1 MACRRMFSLDVVDT
15 DKFLDMPTSTQALYF
30 HLGMRADDDGFVSSP
45 RKIASMVGSKID
57 DLKLLITK
65 KYLIPFNDGVVI
77 ITDWKVNNWI
87 RGDRKH
93 ETRFKKEMSMLSV
106 VGDSYQLKTDSLTND
121 NQMTANCHT
130 EVRLGKDS
138 IVKDSKKN
146 ICPELEN
153 PAPDQSGI
161 LLPLSDKTDYNVPL
175 SKIEKWTEAYPAVDV
190 KQELRKMVA
199 WLVANP
205 QRKKTRRGVDR
216 FINSWLSREQ
226 DRGGVF
232 RNNGSRQQDPEDE
245 KRRKQQEES
254 EKFYNNL
261 YARYRREPSPDD
273 PFQ

>member
-1 MACRRMFSLDVVDT
+1 MVYQDVTRNRNISAAAKGLYAYLSSFCGVSDECYPSVETITEEMGMGKDTYYRHINALVAAGVVEKHQTTGECGKFGRTIYRLKHEVVISDFPNTKNKDT
-15 DKFLDMPTSTQALYF
+15 DKPEPEHRETNS
-30 HLGMRADDDGFVSSP
+30 
-45 RKIASMVGSKID
+45 
-57 DLKLLITK
+57 
-65 KYLIPFNDGVVI
+65 NNI
-77 ITDWKVNNWI
+77 INSNNI
-87 RGDRKH
+87 
-93 ETRFKKEMSMLSV
+93 
-106 VGDSYQLKTDSLTND
+106 N
-121 NQMTANCHT
+121 NN
-130 EVRLGKDS
+130 
-138 IVKDSKKN
+138 SKKN

-175 SKIEKWTEAYPAVDV
+175 SKIQKWTEAYPAVDV
-190 KQELRKMVA
+190 KQELRKMVV

-232 RNNGSRQQDPEDE
+232 RNNGSRQQDPEEE

-254 EKFYNNL
+254 ENFYNNL